1 MNTIDEHF
9 DFEEERTTIGSNELK
24 NVQINDILPDNFIE
38 IADIG
43 EDGVYHMKFE
53 GEFGWNGES
62 FCAFV
67 RQDWYRKYWDFP
79 LGLAFHMDLM
89 RRLAEFRESQNKDIT
104 NIEFEDDGDWCH
116 LNYEIIIPNDA
127 RSLED
132 AYNYAIKIVDWID
145 NTVQLTQEKVSG
157 LINEVIQKYNENS
170 LLKFPELIDKV
181 KTAIEIEEK
190 GKYLEELIARFFSE
204 IQGFQVIERKRT
216 KTEEIDIVII
226 NNSEQSF
233 WKSESNLILVECK
246 NWNKPA
252 GKNEYVAFREKLENR
267 RGRAKLGFF
276 VSVKGF
282 AKTFMLEDLRN
293 SKADLLIVPIDLKQ
307 IVEIIENQKNFTAE
321 LQKLYVDATTK

>member
-1 MNTIDEHF
+1 MNTNECLE
-9 DFEEERTTIGSNELK
+9 FEEDRTTVGTNELK
-24 NVQINDILPDNFIE
+24 TIPIKNIPSDKFIE
-38 IADIG
+38 IADVA
-43 EDGVYHMKFE
+43 EDGVFHMKFE
-53 GEFGWNGES
+53 GEFGWNGEL

-67 RQDWYRKYWDFP
+67 RHDWYRKYWDFP

-89 RRLAEFRESQNKDIT
+89 RRLVEFRLSQNNDIA
-104 NIEFEDDGDWCH
+104 NIQFEDDGDWCH
-116 LNYEIIIPNDA
+116 LNYEIMIPNEA
-127 RSLED
+127 ENLED
-132 AYNYAIKIVDWID
+132 AFNYATAIEDWIER
-145 NTVQLTQEKVSG
+145 TVLITQEKISG
-157 LINEVIQKYNENS
+157 VISDVIAKYNENS

-181 KTAIEIEEK
+181 KTTKEIEDK

-204 IQGFQVIERKRT
+204 IQGFKIIERKRT

-226 NNSEQSF
+226 NNSEQDF

-282 AKTFMLEDLRN
+282 AKTFSLEDMRN

-307 IVEIIENQKNFTAE
+307 VISIIETQNNFTEE

>member
-1 MNTIDEHF
+1 MSKIDEYF
-9 DFEEERTTIGSNELK
+9 DFEEERATIGTNELK
-24 NVQINDILPDNFIE
+24 NVRIEDIPLGNFIE

-43 EDGVYHMKFE
+43 EDDVYHMKFD
-53 GEFGWNGES
+53 GEFGWSGES

-67 RQDWYRKYWDFP
+67 RHDWYRKYWDFP

-89 RRLAEFRESQNKDIT
+89 RRLAEFRGSQNEDIT
-104 NIEFEDDGDWCH
+104 NIQFEDDGDWCH

-127 RSLED
+127 KSLED
-132 AYNYAIKIVDWID
+132 AFKYAVEIVDWID
-145 NTVQLTQEKVSG
+145 NTVQITQEKVSG
-157 LINEVIQKYNENS
+157 LINEVIEKYNENS
-170 LLKFPELIDKV
+170 LLKFPELIYKV
-181 KTAIEIEEK
+181 RTVKDIEDK

-252 GKNEYVAFREKLENR
+252 GKNEYVSFREKLENR

-293 SKADLLIVPIDLKQ
+293 SKADLLIVPIDLNQ
-307 IVEIIENQKNFTAE
+307 IVEIIENQKNYTGE
-321 LQKLYVDATTK
+321 LQKLYVEATTK